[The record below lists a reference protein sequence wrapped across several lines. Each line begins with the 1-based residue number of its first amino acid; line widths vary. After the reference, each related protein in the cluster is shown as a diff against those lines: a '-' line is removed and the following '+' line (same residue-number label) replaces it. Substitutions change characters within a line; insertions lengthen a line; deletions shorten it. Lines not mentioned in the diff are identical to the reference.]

1 MTSENFIDLPPLL
14 SARGTI
20 TLPGSK
26 SISNRILLLS
36 ALAQGTTE
44 IRDVLLSDDT
54 ERMLDGLRM
63 LGINVERLESHML
76 RIQGCEGNFPVKQ
89 AELFLGNAGTAFRP
103 LTAALALSGGDYKL
117 SGVARMH
124 ERPIGDLVDA
134 LRELGADIECLDNE
148 GFPPLEIHPATLTG
162 VDRISV
168 RGDVSSQFL
177 TALLM
182 ALPLL
187 NRDITVEVIGELIS
201 KPYIEITLEMM
212 ARFGVTVRRGH
223 GDAEHSDE
231 TTSHSTRPS
240 KNTGQVAGYGAG
252 HAALHPLP
260 QSGLTANLS
269 GGQRDGW
276 RSFTVAAGSHYVSPG
291 VVYVEGDASSASY
304 FLAAGAIGGGPLRIE
319 GVGSG
324 SIQGDVRFVDA
335 LALMGAQI
343 EMGANW
349 MEARAPKSGRLKAI
363 ELDCNHIPD
372 AAMTLAV
379 VALFAEGTTTLRN
392 IASWR
397 VKETDRIAAM
407 ATELRKVGA
416 AVEEG
421 ADYIRITPPEKVHHA
436 AIDTYDDHRMA
447 MCFSLAAF
455 GVEGIRI
462 NDPRCVAKTFPNYFT
477 LLHDVVQAV
486 PVIAIDGPSAS
497 GKGTVA
503 KLVAARLGYHY
514 LDSGALYRLLALAA
528 QRDRVLLT
536 DESGLAELAER
547 IEIRFEGEQIWLDG
561 VLVGDELRGEQC
573 AAAASKVAALP
584 GVRAALLSKQHAFR
598 RVPGLVAD
606 GRDMGSVV
614 FPDATLK
621 IFLTAS
627 AEARA
632 ERRYKQLMEKGIDAN
647 ITALLLDI
655 RVRDER
661 DTQRSAS
668 PLQQAPGAN
677 LLDTTALNIEQ
688 AVQEILA
695 HYPAKGSKN

>member
-1 MTSENFIDLPPLL
+1 MTPDNFIDLPPLL

-36 ALAQGTTE
+36 ALAQGETE

-54 ERMLDGLRM
+54 ERMLDALRT
-63 LGINVERLESHML
+63 LGVGVVELEPL
-76 RIQGCEGNFPVKQ
+76 VYRVQGCSGNFPVKQ

-103 LTAALALSGGDYKL
+103 LTAALALSGGEYRL
-117 SGVARMH
+117 SGVPRMH

-148 GFPPLEIHPATLTG
+148 GFPPLQIHPATLTG
-162 VDRISV
+162 AGRVSV

-187 NRDITVEVIGELIS
+187 DSEVTVDVVGELIS
-201 KPYIEITLEMM
+201 KPYIGITLAMM
-212 ARFGVTVRRGH
+212 ERFGVKVR
-223 GDAEHSDE
+223 
-231 TTSHSTRPS
+231 
-240 KNTGQVAGYGAG
+240 
-252 HAALHPLP
+252 
-260 QSGLTANLS
+260 
-269 GGQRDGW
+269 RDGW
-276 RSFTVAAGSHYVSPG
+276 RSFTVEAGSRYRSPG
-291 VVYVEGDASSASY
+291 VIYVEGDASSASY

-324 SIQGDVRFVDA
+324 SIQGDVRFADA

-349 MEARAPKSGRLKAI
+349 MEARAPESGRLRAI

-379 VALFAEGTTTLRN
+379 TALFAEGTTTLRN

-421 ADYIRITPPEKVHHA
+421 DDHIRITPPEVIRHA

-455 GVEGIRI
+455 GAEGMRI

-477 LLHDVVQAV
+477 LFHDVVQAV

-528 QRDRVLLT
+528 QRDRVQLT
-536 DESGLAELAER
+536 DEAGLAELAER
-547 IEIRFEGEQIWLDG
+547 IEIRFEGEQIWMDG
-561 VLVGDELRGEQC
+561 ELVGDELRGEQC
-573 AAAASKVAALP
+573 AAAASKVAALHR
-584 GVRAALLSKQHAFR
+584 VRAALLAKQHAFR
-598 RVPGLVAD
+598 RAPGLVAD

-614 FPDATLK
+614 FPDAVLK

-632 ERRYKQLMEKGIDAN
+632 DRRYKQLKEKGIGAN
-647 ITALLLDI
+647 IAALLLDI
-655 RVRDER
+655 RMRDER

-668 PLQQAPGAN
+668 PLQQAPGAS
-677 LLDTTALNIEQ
+677 LLDTTALSIDEVVQDIEQ
-688 AVQEILA
+688 AFRKVSA
-695 HYPAKGSKN
+695 SSPA